1 MNEKPP
7 VIESGASASSRPERV
22 RVTAPLSGEP
32 LRSVPRVSL
41 AADAESVIVNG
52 LIRSQLR
59 LAVIC
64 ALGFSAALVAIALVA
79 SLPGL
84 DDLLVA
90 GVPVSWLV
98 LAFGAYPPLV
108 VIAAIAVLAA
118 RRNETQ
124 YRVLSSRSDLEG
136 PAE

>member
-1 MNEKPP
+1 MIGPP
-7 VIESGASASSRPERV
+7 PTGGSGSSASSRPERV

-32 LRSVPRVSL
+32 LRAVPHVSH

-64 ALGFSAALVAIALVA
+64 ALGFAATLVAIALVS
-79 SLPGL
+79 SLPAL
-84 DDLLVA
+84 NDLLVA

-108 VIAAIAVLAA
+108 AIAAIAVLAA
-118 RRNETQ
+118 RRTEAQ
-124 YRVLSSRSDLEG
+124 FRVLSRRPGLEG
-136 PAE
+136 PLA

>member
-1 MNEKPP
+1 MIEPP
-7 VIESGASASSRPERV
+7 PADDPGTTAPSRPERV

-32 LRSVPRVSL
+32 LRAVSRVSQ

-64 ALGFSAALVAIALVA
+64 AIGFSAALVAIALVA
-79 SLPGL
+79 ALPAL

-108 VIAAIAVLAA
+108 AIAAIAVLAA
-118 RRNETQ
+118 RRTEVQ
-124 YRVLSSRSDLEG
+124 FRVLSQRTDLDG
-136 PAE
+136 PRA